1 MGVKIIGVG
10 KCLPEKVITN
20 DDMLKYIDTTDEW
33 IVERTGISQRHVATT
48 ETSLDLAKAAAEQA
62 LEGIDKE
69 SIDLVIVATITPDHI
84 TPSMAA
90 EVKMAV
96 GLPNAVAFD
105 INAACSGFVYGLWIA
120 ESLMKGSAAGGSVT
134 NGMKRALVIGTERLT
149 RITNWVDRGTC
160 ILFGDGAGAAVLEN
174 DPEAKGILSTYI
186 KNYDDEKDVIHC
198 KANYINP
205 PFWEDD
211 LTPVPLYLRGRA
223 VFKFAVNAIE
233 EVTKGALEK
242 IGKTLDD
249 VDWFVPHQANGRI
262 IHAAAQKLGQPLEK
276 FQISIAE
283 SANVSSATV
292 PMALYDLQKTGKLKK
307 GDIVAVMG
315 FGGGLCAAG
324 AIIEW

>member
-10 KCLPEKVITN
+10 KCLPERVVTN
-20 DDMLKYIDTTDEW
+20 DEMSQYIETTHEW

-48 ETSLDLAKAAAEQA
+48 ESSLDLATAAAKEA

-84 TPSMAA
+84 TPCMAA
-90 EVKMAV
+90 EVKMALD
-96 GLPNAVAFD
+96 LPNAVAFD

-120 ESLMKGSAAGGSVT
+120 ESLMKGSAAGGSAT
-134 NGMKRALVIGTERLT
+134 NGMKRALVIGTERLS

-174 DPEAKGILSTYI
+174 DENAMGILSTYI
-186 KNYDDEKDVIHC
+186 KNYDDVNDVIHC

-211 LTPVPLYLRGRA
+211 LTPVPLYLNGRA
-223 VFKFAVNAIE
+223 VFKFAVGAME
-233 EVTKGALEK
+233 EVTVGALEK

-262 IHAAAQKLGQPLEK
+262 IHAAAKKMGQPLEK
-276 FQISIAE
+276 FQISIAD
-283 SANVSSATV
+283 SGNVSSATV
-292 PMALYDLQKTGKLKK
+292 PMALYDLQRTGKLKK

-315 FGGGLCAAG
+315 FGGGLSAAG

>member
-1 MGVKIIGVG
+1 MGTRIIGVG
-10 KCLPEKVITN
+10 KNLPERVVTN
-20 DDMLKYIDTTDEW
+20 DEMSQYIDTDNEW
-33 IVERTGISQRHVATT
+33 IIERTGIAQRHVATT
-48 ETSLDLAKAAAEQA
+48 EKSLDMAAAAAEEA

-69 SIDLVIVATITPDHI
+69 SIDLVIVATVTPDDI

-90 EVKMAV
+90 QVKKAV
-96 GLPNAVAFD
+96 KLPNAVAFD
-105 INAACSGFVYGLWIA
+105 INAACSGFVYALWIA

-134 NGMKRALVIGTERLT
+134 NGMKRALVIGTERMT
-149 RITNWVDRGTC
+149 RITNWIDRGTC

-174 DPEAKGILSTYI
+174 TPGERGIISTYI
-186 KNYDDEKDVIHC
+186 RNYDDENEVMKC
-198 KANYINP
+198 KANYVNP

-211 LTPVPLYLRGRA
+211 LTPRPLSMRGRA

-233 EVTKGALEK
+233 EVTTGALEK
-242 IGKTLDD
+242 VGLTLDD

-262 IHAAAQKLGQPLEK
+262 IHAAAQKLGQPLDK
-276 FQISIAE
+276 FQISIKE

-292 PMALYDLQKTGKLKK
+292 PMALYDLQSSGKLKK
-307 GDIVAVMG
+307 GDIIAVMG

>member
-20 DDMLKYIDTTDEW
+20 DDISKYIDTTDEW

-149 RITNWVDRGTC
+149 RITNWVDRARAYSSETERELQFWKTTLRPRESSAHTSR
-160 ILFGDGAGAAVLEN
+160 IMTTRRT
-174 DPEAKGILSTYI
+174 LST
-186 KNYDDEKDVIHC
+186 
-198 KANYINP
+198 ARP
-205 PFWEDD
+205 
-211 LTPVPLYLRGRA
+211 TTSTRRS
-223 VFKFAVNAIE
+223 
-233 EVTKGALEK
+233 
-242 IGKTLDD
+242 GKTTLRLCRFTSED
-249 VDWFVPHQANGRI
+249 VPC
-262 IHAAAQKLGQPLEK
+262 
-276 FQISIAE
+276 
-283 SANVSSATV
+283 SS
-292 PMALYDLQKTGKLKK
+292 LR
-307 GDIVAVMG
+307 
-315 FGGGLCAAG
+315 
-324 AIIEW
+324 